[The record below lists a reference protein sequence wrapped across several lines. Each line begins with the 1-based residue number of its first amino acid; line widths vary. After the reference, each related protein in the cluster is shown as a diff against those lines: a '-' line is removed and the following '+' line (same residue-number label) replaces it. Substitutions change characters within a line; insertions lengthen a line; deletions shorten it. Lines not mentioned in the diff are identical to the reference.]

1 MEATC
6 CVAEL
11 LAVLLLFCW
20 NESRDQERMKLRY
33 KLQGNVIGE
42 YSRTCII
49 IYMNKLIFNEFTCV
63 LNMSI

>member
-1 MEATC
+1 MEVTC

-33 KLQGNVIGE
+33 ELQGNVIGE
-42 YSRTCII
+42 YSRTFNTT
-49 IYMNKLIFNEFTCV
+49 YKNKLIFN
-63 LNMSI
+63 

>member
-11 LAVLLLFCW
+11 LAVLLLVCW

-33 KLQGNVIGE
+33 KLLGNVIGE
-42 YSRTCII
+42 
-49 IYMNKLIFNEFTCV
+49 
-63 LNMSI
+63 